1 MKHKS
6 DFQRYHSAIVT
17 GYGHKVAEEPCSDC
31 GSLLVSARTGKCVSC
46 AKRAASVD
54 TGGEL
59 SKRLMIDKRLDEI
72 RTQRKIEQ
80 DYTTYAI

>member
-17 GYGHKVAEEPCSDC
+17 GYGHKVAKEPCTEC
-31 GSLLVSARTGKCVSC
+31 GSFLISSRTGQCVSC
-46 AKRAASVD
+46 AKRAVSMD
-54 TGGEL
+54 GTEQYQ
-59 SKRLMIDKRLDEI
+59 KRQLIDKRLDEI